1 MFPTEIKQLSYNIKN
16 NHTTS
21 LHDYGETRKTQNLSV
36 IMSDTETRHYT
47 TTHKNKQNT
56 ETDYPP
62 LPAKMTIASLQI
74 IIFPCLLLCVP
85 PFREKLKINLVIKL
99 LLLLNSIKSRIK
111 P

>member
-1 MFPTEIKQLSYNIKN
+1 MTLPTEIKQLSYNIKK
-16 NHTTS
+16 NHTRS

-47 TTHKNKQNT
+47 TTQKQNT

-74 IIFPCLLLCVP
+74 RIFPCLLLCVP
-85 PFREKLKINLVIKL
+85 PSGEK
-99 LLLLNSIKSRIK
+99 
-111 P
+111 